1 MNSHPVSLLEQV
13 KAKGEILAES
23 KWKELVGDLGGT
35 GTTDACFTA
44 QLMENTARELSMLDE
59 TVRATNVGNFDRFAF
74 PLIRAVF
81 PSLVS
86 QDLVSVQP
94 MDGPVGL
101 IFYFDLVYGSN
112 KGRIQSGQPVFSSQT
127 GHPGDD
133 FYSSS
138 EIEEEPV
145 GTGDG
150 VTTAFT
156 TSLDYVPVEGRTV
169 VITDGSQIVNDDG
182 AGNLVGDVSAV
193 GVNTIDYSTGAVTVT
208 FATAPASGFEITATY
223 EYNNE
228 ANDLVPEIDFQLTS
242 APVIAKVNKLRTR
255 YSLESAQNLRSL
267 HGLSAETELVVAL
280 AQELRFEID
289 RTIIKDVNS
298 FAQAD
303 SVSWPLAPSSG
314 VSFTEHKLSFGDILI
329 RASNNIF
336 QLTRRGQPNWIIC
349 GLEVSSVIES
359 LPGFKPSDQM
369 QTPNGV
375 IFAGT
380 LNGRWRIYKD
390 PYNIDN
396 TASQKNFLV
405 GYKGATF
412 LEAGYVY
419 APYIP
424 FYTTP
429 SVVLDDFVVR
439 KGMATQWG
447 RRKVNGRFYARGQ
460 VTGNFTP

>member
-1 MNSHPVSLLEQV
+1 MRSNPVSLLEQV
-13 KAKGEILAES
+13 RAKGEILAET
-23 KWKELVGDLGGT
+23 KWADLVGDLGQT
-35 GTTDACFTA
+35 SSASFTA
-44 QLMENTARELSMLDE
+44 QIMENTANELSMLDE
-59 TVRATNVGNFDRFAF
+59 TVRAANVGNFDRFAF

-81 PSLVS
+81 PNLVA

-112 KGRIQSGQPVFSSQT
+112 KGRIRSGTPVFSSQT
-127 GHPGDD
+127 GHPGHD
-133 FYSSS
+133 FYSSPD
-138 EIEEEPV
+138 IEEEPID
-145 GTGDG
+145 TGDG
-150 VTTAFT
+150 STANYAF
-156 TSLDYVPVEGRTV
+156 SLDYSPVEAETL
-169 VITDGSQIVNDDG
+169 VITDGTQVVTDDG
-182 AGNLVGDVSAV
+182 AGNLVGDVDPA
-193 GVNTIDYSTGAVTVT
+193 GTNTINYTSGAVDVT
-208 FATAPASGFEITATY
+208 FATNVGSGDSVVASY
-223 EYNNE
+223 EYDNE
-228 ANDLVPEIDFQLTS
+228 ANDNVPEIDFQLTS
-242 APVIAKVNKLRTR
+242 APVVAKTFKLRTR
-255 YSLESAQNLRSL
+255 YSLESAQNLRAL

-303 SVSWPLAPSSG
+303 SVSWPLTPSGNISW
-314 VSFTEHKLSFGDILI
+314 TEHKISFNDILI

-336 QLTRRGQPNWIIC
+336 ALTRRGNPNWIIC

-359 LPGFKPSDQM
+359 LPNFEPSAAM

-375 IFAGT
+375 IFAGV
-380 LNGRWRIYKD
+380 LGGRWRIYKD
-390 PYNIDN
+390 PYNVDG
-396 TASQKNFLV
+396 TTSQRNFLV
-405 GYKGATF
+405 GYKGSTF

-447 RRKVNGRFYARGQ
+447 RRKVNGRFYCRGQ

>member
-1 MNSHPVSLLEQV
+1 MQSNSVSLLEQV
-13 KAKGEILAES
+13 KAKGEILAET
-23 KWKELVGDLGGT
+23 KWADLVGSLGS
-35 GTTDACFTA
+35 TTSACFTA
-44 QLMENTARELSMLDE
+44 QIMENTARELSMLDE
-59 TVRATNVGNFDRFAF
+59 TVRAANVGNFDRFAF
-74 PLIRAVF
+74 PLIRAVY
-81 PSLVS
+81 PNLVA

-112 KGRIQSGQPVFSSQT
+112 KGRIRSGTPVFSSQT

-133 FYSSS
+133 FYSSPD
-138 EIEEEPV
+138 IEDEPF

-150 VTTAFT
+150 VTAQFT
-156 TSLDYVPVEGRTV
+156 GSLDYTP
-169 VITDGSQIVNDDG
+169 VITETLVLTDGTQIVNDDG
-182 AGNLVGDVSAV
+182 AGNLVGDVNPA
-193 GVNTIDYSTGAVTVT
+193 GNNTVDYNTGAVDVT
-208 FATAPASGFEITATY
+208 FATAPASGADVVVSY
-223 EYNNE
+223 EYDNE
-228 ANDLVPEIDFQLTS
+228 ANDNIPEIDFQLTS
-242 APVIAKVNKLRTR
+242 APVVAKTNKLRTR
-255 YSLESAQNLRSL
+255 YSLESAQNLRAL

-303 SVSWPLAPSSG
+303 AVSWPLTPSSA
-314 VSFTEHKLSFGDILI
+314 VSWTEHKISFNDILI

-336 QLTRRGQPNWIIC
+336 QVTRRGNPNWIIC

-359 LPGFKPSDQM
+359 LPNFKASENM

-375 IFAGT
+375 IFAGV
-380 LNGRWRIYKD
+380 LGGRWRVYKD
-390 PYNIDN
+390 PYNIDG
-396 TASQKNFLV
+396 TVSQKNFLV
-405 GYKGATF
+405 GYKGQTF

-447 RRKVNGRFYARGQ
+447 KRKVNGRFYSRGV

>member
-1 MNSHPVSLLEQV
+1 MQSNPVSLLEQV
-13 KAKGEILAES
+13 KAKGEILAET
-23 KWKELVGDLGGT
+23 KWADLVGDLGQT
-35 GTTDACFTA
+35 STSAFTA
-44 QLMENTARELSMLDE
+44 QIMENTASELSMLDE
-59 TVRATNVGNFDRFAF
+59 TVRAANVGNFDRFAF

-81 PSLVS
+81 PNLVA

-112 KGRIQSGQPVFSSQT
+112 KGRIRSGTQVFSSQT

-133 FYSSS
+133 FYSSPD
-138 EIEEEPV
+138 IEEEPIA
-145 GTGDG
+145 TGDG
-150 VTTAFT
+150 A
-156 TSLDYVPVEGRTV
+156 TSNYTGTLDYAPVVGETLVLTDATQV
-169 VITDGSQIVNDDG
+169 VTDDGS
-182 AGNLVGDVSAV
+182 GNLIGDVNPAGTNSINYA
-193 GVNTIDYSTGAVTVT
+193 NGAFDVT
-208 FATAPASGFEITATY
+208 FAVAVATGDSVVGSY
-223 EYNNE
+223 EYDNE
-228 ANDLVPEIDFQLTS
+228 ANDSVPEIDFQLTS
-242 APVIAKVNKLRTR
+242 APVVAKTFKLRTR
-255 YSLESAQNLRSL
+255 YSLESAQNLRAL

-303 SVSWPLAPSSG
+303 SVSWPLSPSAGISW
-314 VSFTEHKLSFGDILI
+314 TEHKISFNSILI

-336 QLTRRGQPNWIIC
+336 QITRRGSPNWIIC
-349 GLEVSSVIES
+349 GVEVSSVIED
-359 LPGFKPSDQM
+359 LPNFEPSAAM

-375 IFAGT
+375 IFAGV
-380 LNGRWRIYKD
+380 LGGRWRIYKD
-390 PYNIDN
+390 PYNIDGTN
-396 TASQKNFLV
+396 SQRNFLV
-405 GYKGATF
+405 GYKGSTF